1 MADVKLIQSFL
12 SLKKYC
18 ESQGFK
24 GWDPYDGLNSKV
36 FQAIPFASRSA
47 FLRLCVIQGFKR
59 SPINLRPLALIAKD
73 YNPKG
78 VALCLHA
85 YANLAQL
92 LDKYPDLQE
101 VLGSREQVLEK
112 VDSLSQLL
120 ISLRSEGN
128 YHGACWGYN
137 FDWQSRRSFLFPKY
151 TPTVVATTFAVD
163 ALHMAYLVTG
173 NQQLLDVTLSS
184 AEFVMQDLHR
194 TQCER
199 GFIFSYSPLKGND
212 TVYNASLLGSKLLAL
227 CYYYTQNDDYF
238 QAARESVM
246 ACCEGQREDGSWVYG
261 TQPLQSWVDSFHTG
275 YNLVALHAYE
285 LYTGDK
291 QFHHVIEKGFNY
303 YIENFFE
310 SDGCPKYYDN
320 KKYPIDIHCSGQLFV
335 TLVELRM
342 TEQLHSLAEK
352 VLLWTNENMRDPKQ
366 GFYYYQLK
374 QGLSSKISYMRWS
387 NAFMLYALSHY
398 LKSLSYGDYSN

>member
-1 MADVKLIQSFL
+1 MSAIDSFRL
-12 SLKKYC
+12 LLNYC
-18 ESQGFK
+18 ERQQFK

-78 VALCLHA
+78 IALCLHA

-92 LDKYPDLQE
+92 LEKSPNLQE
-101 VLGSREQVLEK
+101 VLGCRKQILEK
-112 VDSLSQLL
+112 INKLAQLL

-163 ALHMAYLVTG
+163 ALHSAYLATG
-173 NQQLLDVTLSS
+173 NQQLLDMALTS

-194 TQCER
+194 TKCER
-199 GFIFSYSPLKGND
+199 GFIFSYSPFKGND

-227 CYYYTQNDDYF
+227 CYHYTQNSDYL
-238 QAARESVM
+238 QAARESVI
-246 ACCEGQREDGSWVYG
+246 ACCEVQREDGAWVYG
-261 TQPLQSWVDSFHTG
+261 AQPVQSWVDSFHTG

-285 LYTGDK
+285 QYTGDK
-291 QFHHVIEKGFNY
+291 QFHHAIEKGFNY

-320 KKYPIDIHCSGQLFV
+320 KKYPIDIHCPAQLLV
-335 TLVELRM
+335 TLAELGF
-342 TEQLHSLAEK
+342 TKQYQPLAEK
-352 VLLWTNENMRDPKQ
+352 VLHWTDENMRSQKE

-374 QGLSSKISYMRWS
+374 RGISSKISYMRWS

-398 LKSLSYGDYSN
+398 LKSLSYGDHTN